1 MAFLN
6 ARLPFPAGVLAGLAL
21 LAGCATTPPPADLMN
36 RAEYMLREAEQS
48 GARDNSPLELRFA
61 QEKYSAAQAA
71 MGREDYEE
79 ARRLAEQSIAN
90 SQLAQAKA
98 EAAEARA
105 SAEQVRRGVDALR
118 QELLRMQEDD
128 G

>member
-1 MAFLN
+1 MALLN
-6 ARLPFPAGVLAGLAL
+6 ARWPFRVGALAGLAL

-36 RAEYMLREAEQS
+36 RAEYTLREAEQS
-48 GARDNSPLELRFA
+48 GARESSPLELRFA

-71 MGREDYEE
+71 MGREDYEA

-98 EAAEARA
+98 EAADARA
-105 SAEQVRRGVDALR
+105 SAERVRRGVESLR
-118 QELLRMQEDD
+118 QELLRMEEDER
-128 G
+128 

>member
-1 MAFLN
+1 MDYSTVRIPSLTGA
-6 ARLPFPAGVLAGLAL
+6 LAGLAL
-21 LAGCATTPPPADLMN
+21 LAGCATVPPPSDLMN
-36 RAEYMLREAEQS
+36 RADYTLREAEQS
-48 GARDNSPLELRFA
+48 GAREHSPLELRFA

-90 SQLAQAKA
+90 AQLAQAKA
-98 EAAEARA
+98 DAAEARA
-105 SAEQVRRGVDALR
+105 SAEQVRRGVEALR
-118 QELLRMQEDD
+118 EELLRMEEDE

>member
-1 MAFLN
+1 MAYLQL
-6 ARLPFPAGVLAGLAL
+6 RTLPLLGALAGLAL
-21 LAGCATTPPPADLMN
+21 AAGCATTPPPTDLMN
-36 RAEYMLREAEQS
+36 RADYTLKEAEQS
-48 GARDNSPLELRFA
+48 GAREHSPLELRFA

-71 MGREDYEE
+71 VSRGDQEE

-98 EAAEARA
+98 DAAEARA
-105 SAEQVRRGVDALR
+105 SAEKVRRGVETLR
-118 QELLRMQEDD
+118 QELLRMEEDE

>member
-1 MAFLN
+1 MAFFNLRIPSLI
-6 ARLPFPAGVLAGLAL
+6 AALAGLAL
-21 LAGCATTPPPADLMN
+21 AAGCATTPPPSDLMN
-36 RAEYMLREAEQS
+36 RADYTLKEAEQS
-48 GARDNSPLELRFA
+48 GAREHSPLELRFA

-90 SQLAQAKA
+90 AQLAQAKA
-98 EAAEARA
+98 SAAESRA
-105 SAEQVRRGVDALR
+105 AAEQVRRAVESLR
-118 QELLRMQEDD
+118 QELLRMEEE